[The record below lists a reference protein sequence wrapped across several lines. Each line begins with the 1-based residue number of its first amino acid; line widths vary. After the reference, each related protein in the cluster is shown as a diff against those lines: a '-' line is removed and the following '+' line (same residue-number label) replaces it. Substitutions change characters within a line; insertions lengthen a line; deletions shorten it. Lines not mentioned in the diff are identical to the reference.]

1 MHETHLVIKIRPLL
15 PSKDFYLHKEPI
27 NILQMNDRR
36 AGTYLVRIY
45 IIQPISPSIQ
55 RAKHHTALHYLH
67 QQASDHL

>member
-45 IIQPISPSIQ
+45 IIQPILFVDLNSIYDVFFYVLI
-55 RAKHHTALHYLH
+55 RP
-67 QQASDHL
+67 